1 MLVSSAKN
9 GNVRSSFD
17 QHRTADAGVWVGGD
31 PIGWWRGGTATHTAG
46 ATLPNSF
53 ARGQLATTKR
63 NVATIQVGLTFE
75 LAVAMTMKSKLLF
88 SLLVPTLM
96 ASSACGLVKVKGLGT
111 SSTPSSTPSSSSPAA
126 KANAPAGKVIDG
138 APADDGLAQKISYDR
153 FLSTGSYSG
162 DYAFRIFKADAVHPE
177 RGGNPDPKWILEWRQ
192 PLNQEDAK
200 TIIAQAAINRTWL
213 AKAELDF
220 ATWWGKLEPL
230 YNAQRDA
237 IAGIEAS
244 KDNHYGKIQALLAL
258 WSKTKA
264 SATAAGLGTNYALQ
278 FQVAQAAERIVK
290 AADAGFATYELLIAI
305 GADTAFAKNA
315 QVFSSKEDAFAQFV
329 LRAQNWE
336 MERTT
341 DRTKAAVRWPLAAE
355 QEKAVVAA
363 REKTT
368 AAATAMYAKHADW
381 ADVDAAQ
388 EPTAD
393 VWIGGGEADNVGNGK
408 TVKKVSAV
416 SATGFTLTGSDNKM
430 EPYNC
435 KGGVVQN
442 LDGSLERGQNCQY
455 RQNNTKL
462 VVVVKAADVPVK
474 LQVGDAVSMVGART
488 KRTATA
494 KTVTAEVTARYIY
507 KVERNGKV
515 VAGF

>member
-1 MLVSSAKN
+1 
-9 GNVRSSFD
+9 
-17 QHRTADAGVWVGGD
+17 
-31 PIGWWRGGTATHTAG
+31 
-46 ATLPNSF
+46 
-53 ARGQLATTKR
+53 
-63 NVATIQVGLTFE
+63 
-75 LAVAMTMKSKLLF
+75 MTMKSKLLF
-88 SLLVPTLM
+88 SLFVPTLM
-96 ASSACGLVKVKGLGT
+96 ASSACGLVKVKGLGA
-111 SSTPSSTPSSSSPAA
+111 SSPSSGAAAPAGA
-126 KANAPAGKVIDG
+126 KAPTGKVIDG
-138 APADDGLAQKISYDR
+138 APADNGLSQKISYDR
-153 FLSTGSYSG
+153 FLSSGSYSG
-162 DYAFRIFKADAVHPE
+162 DYAFRIFQADAVHPE

-220 ATWWGKLEPL
+220 AAWWSKLEPL

-244 KDNHYGKIQALLAL
+244 KDNHYGKIQALLTL
-258 WSKTKA
+258 WANTKA
-264 SATAAGLGTNYALQ
+264 SATAAGLGTSYALQ
-278 FQVAQAAERIVK
+278 VQVAHAAERILR
-290 AADAGFATYELLIAI
+290 AADASFAMYELLIAI
-305 GADTAFAKNA
+305 GADTTFAKNA
-315 QVFSSKEDAFAQFV
+315 QSFTSKEDAFAQFV
-329 LRAQNWE
+329 VRAQNWE
-336 MERTT
+336 MEHVTGT
-341 DRTKAAVRWPLAAE
+341 PHLPVLEHSDRTKAAVRWPLAADQE
-355 QEKAVVAA
+355 QQVVAA

-368 AAATAMYAKHADW
+368 AAAAAMYAKHADW
-381 ADVDAAQ
+381 ASVDSVE
-388 EPTAD
+388 EPTTD

-416 SATGFTLTGSDNKM
+416 SAAGFTLTGFDNRM

-462 VVVVKAADVPVK
+462 VIVVKAADVPVK
-474 LQVGDAVSMVGART
+474 LQVGDAVSLVGART
-488 KRTATA
+488 KRTASG
-494 KTVTAEVTARYIY
+494 KVVTADVTARYIY